1 MELQVGVKILL
12 KNKKGE
18 YLVIRRS
25 ADKYPKAG
33 AQWEIVGGR
42 IDISSSLVDNL
53 AREVMEETGLTI
65 VGNIKLI
72 TAQDIFN
79 PNKHIVRLTYL
90 GKGHGLVKLSNEH
103 TDFKWLSIKEIKLLN
118 PLDPYLK
125 HVLEKF
131 EL

>member
-90 GKGHGLVKLSNEH
+90 GKGNGLVKLSNEH
-103 TDFKWLSIKEIKLLN
+103 TDFKWLSIKKIKLLN

-125 HVLEKF
+125 YVLKKF
-131 EL
+131 KL